1 MRVSKFHI
9 ILLFLLA
16 CASCIEPFE
25 PEIREEQELM
35 VIEGMIS
42 DKPGIHQV
50 IVSKSA
56 PYNHPDFVP
65 VNGCVVVVEDNEGNM
80 EVYDLVGNGVYE
92 AWLTPPF
99 LAVEKS
105 YSVRVETPERGHYR
119 SDFDT
124 LLACPPVDSVYY
136 MEKSSGGAE
145 PDITY
150 RGIQF
155 YNDVRGT
162 RDGARNFRWI
172 STATWE
178 YKSPFTA
185 QYVWNRDRVHYY
197 AEDTVSTCYLT
208 ETIQTVY
215 AASTRFLTENSIYQN
230 KLQYVSDQTPR
241 MSVRYSLIVEQH
253 SLSDQAYTYWEKLSA
268 QSAQSASFY
277 ETQPSSTEGNM
288 YNVYHSAEKVLG
300 CFYAA
305 QIQGKRIFVENQ
317 ELDFPVMGY
326 TCTLDTIENF
336 SSFVYDNYYYLFSLA
351 EISPGPPWLTAG
363 KKCFDCTKRG
373 GYNDIPEFW

>member
-1 MRVSKFHI
+1 MSKFHI

-16 CASCIEPFE
+16 CTSCIEPYE
-25 PEIREEQELM
+25 PEIREQQGLM

-42 DKPGIHQV
+42 DKPGYYQV
-50 IVSKSA
+50 TVSKST
-56 PYNHPDFVP
+56 PYNDPYFVP

-80 EVYDLVGNGVYE
+80 EFYDMVGNGVYE

-99 LAVEKS
+99 LEVGKS
-105 YSVRVETPERGHYR
+105 YSLRVETPERGHYR

-124 LLACPPVDSVYY
+124 LLVCPPVDSVYHL
-136 MEKSSGGAE
+136 EKSSGGAD

-162 RDGARNFRWI
+162 RGGARNFRWI

-178 YKSPFTA
+178 YHSPFTA
-185 QYVWNRDRVHYY
+185 QYVWQFNRVNYY

-230 KLQYVSDQTPR
+230 KLQYVTDQTTR
-241 MSVRYSLIVEQH
+241 LADRYSLLVEQH
-253 SLSDQAYTYWEKLSA
+253 SLSDKAYKYWEKLSA
-268 QSAQSASFY
+268 QSAQGASFY
-277 ETQPSSTEGNM
+277 ETQPSSTEGNI
-288 YNVYHSAEKVLG
+288 YNERYSLEKVLG
-300 CFYAA
+300 CFYAT
-305 QIQGKRIFVENQ
+305 QIQEKRIFVENE
-317 ELDFPVMGY
+317 ELGFPVMGY
-326 TCTLDTIENF
+326 MCTLDTIENF
-336 SSFVYDNYYYLFSLA
+336 SSFVYDNYYYLISLA
-351 EISPGPPWLTAG
+351 QMPPGPPWLTAS
-363 KKCFDCTKRG
+363 KSCFDCTKRG
-373 GYNDIPEFW
+373 GDNDVPDFW